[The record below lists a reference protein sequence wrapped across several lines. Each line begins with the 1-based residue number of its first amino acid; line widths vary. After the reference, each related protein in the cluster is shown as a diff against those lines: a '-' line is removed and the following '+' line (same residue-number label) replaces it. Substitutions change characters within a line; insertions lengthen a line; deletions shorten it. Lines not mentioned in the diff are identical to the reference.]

1 MMELGQITV
10 AEIFLTAVS
19 MIGGGWLIWVFLKR
33 KTDTKNTLK
42 GNISGGSIA
51 GGSIIKNS
59 GPGQNEGA
67 EVSKHRNVLKNNTA
81 AGDIA
86 GGDIKK

>member
-1 MMELGQITV
+1 MELGQITI
-10 AEIFLTAVS
+10 ADIFLTALS
-19 MIGGGWLIWVFLKR
+19 IIAGGWLIWVFLKR

-42 GNISGGSIA
+42 GNVSGGSIA
-51 GGSIIKNS
+51 GGSIIKESDTGNN
-59 GPGQNEGA
+59 GGA
-67 EVSKHRNVLKNNTA
+67 EMSKHRNILKNNTA

>member
-1 MMELGQITV
+1 MELGQITF
-10 AEIFLTAVS
+10 ADIFLTAIS
-19 MIGGGWLIWVFLKR
+19 IFGGGWLIWVFLKR

-42 GNISGGSIA
+42 GNTSGGRIA

-59 GPGQNEGA
+59 GSGKTDGA
-67 EVSKHRNVLKNNTA
+67 EMSKHRNVLKNNTA

-86 GGDIKK
+86 GGDIEK

>member
-1 MMELGQITV
+1 MELGQITIADV
-10 AEIFLTAVS
+10 FLTAVS
-19 MIGGGWLIWVFLKR
+19 IIGGGWLIWIFLKR

-51 GGSIIKNS
+51 GGSIIEKSDRDNN
-59 GPGQNEGA
+59 GGA
-67 EVSKHRNVLKNNTA
+67 EISKHRNTLKNNTA

>member
-1 MMELGQITV
+1 MELGQITV
-10 AEIFLTAVS
+10 ADIFLTAVS
-19 MIGGGWLIWVFLKR
+19 MIGGGWLVWVFLKR

-42 GNISGGSIA
+42 GNVSGGSIA
-51 GGSIIKNS
+51 GGSIIKTAR
-59 GPGQNEGA
+59 PGTDGGA
-67 EVSKHRNVLKNNTA
+67 EMSKHRNTLKNNTA

>member
-1 MMELGQITV
+1 MDVGNITL
-10 AEIFLTAVS
+10 ADIFLTAIS

-51 GGSIIKNS
+51 GGSIIKKS
-59 GPGQNEGA
+59 GSVTSEGA
-67 EVSKHRNVLKNNTA
+67 EMSKHRNVIKNNTA